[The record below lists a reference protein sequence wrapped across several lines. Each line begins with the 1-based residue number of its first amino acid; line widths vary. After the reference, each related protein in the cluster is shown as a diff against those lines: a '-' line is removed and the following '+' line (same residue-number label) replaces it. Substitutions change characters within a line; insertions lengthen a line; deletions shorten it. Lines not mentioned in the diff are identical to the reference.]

1 MVNNS
6 FILTKQQE
14 EKMPAVKDGCGHAV
28 VKLHSGMSI
37 LMALMMYDTPCLL
50 HVILMDFFWKPAK
63 S

>member
-14 EKMPAVKDGCGHAV
+14 EKMPAVNEGCGRAV

-37 LMALMMYDTPCLL
+37 LMVLMMYDTRCLL
-50 HVILMDFFWKPAK
+50 HVILMDFFWKPVK